1 MGQERCKRETQAAP
15 ALVAEFALDR
25 RPDWRGP
32 RLWQPVGCPHCRN
45 TGFRGRLAIAEFLA
59 VDSGVERLIFGRAE
73 HAEIERAGVAA
84 GMVTMLD
91 AGLDAA
97 LAGATTT
104 DEVLLS
110 VRAEA

>member
-1 MGQERCKRETQAAP
+1 
-15 ALVAEFALDR
+15 
-25 RPDWRGP
+25 
-32 RLWQPVGCPHCRN
+32 
-45 TGFRGRLAIAEFLA
+45 
-59 VDSGVERLIFGRAE
+59 VERLIFGRAE